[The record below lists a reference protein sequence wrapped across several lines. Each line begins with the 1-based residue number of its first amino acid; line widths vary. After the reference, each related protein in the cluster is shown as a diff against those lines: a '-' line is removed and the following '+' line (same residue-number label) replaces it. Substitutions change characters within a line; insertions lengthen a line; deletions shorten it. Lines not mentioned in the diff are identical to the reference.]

1 MRKIDVSALLAA
13 GLLLGA
19 TTGANAQEPKDTQK
33 QIDELKSALPKF
45 AIPMR
50 EVGDR
55 SKTCTS
61 RQRVATGRLRHTCRN
76 R

>member
-1 MRKIDVSALLAA
+1 MRKIDAIVWLAA
-13 GLLLGA
+13 SLLFGG
-19 TTGANAQEPKDTQK
+19 TTGADAQEAKDTQK

-76 R
+76 T